1 MTTFALVGCNI
12 DYSFS
17 QKYFTE
23 KFKREGI
30 NDCEY
35 INFDIQNLNE
45 LPALLKSTPN
55 LRGMNVT
62 IPYKREVMKLLTA
75 VDATAQAI
83 GAVNTIKVTPDGL
96 VGYNTDYYG
105 FNKSLSPL
113 LQPQHTHALI
123 LGTGGASS
131 AVAYAL
137 KQLNIDYRFVSRTPQ
152 INQFAYT
159 ELTKEIIENYHLI
172 INCTPL
178 GTFPNINDC
187 PPIPYE
193 YLTPN
198 HLLYDLIYNPSQTT
212 FLHRGEKQGAIICN
226 GQLMLEL
233 QAEKAWKIWNE
244 E

>member
-1 MTTFALVGCNI
+1 MTTFALVGRNI
-12 DYSFS
+12 GYSFS

-35 INFDIQNLNE
+35 IYFDIQNLNE
-45 LPALLKSTPN
+45 LPALLKSTSN

-105 FNKSLSPL
+105 FSKSLSPL

-137 KQLNIDYRFVSRTPQ
+137 KN
-152 INQFAYT
+152 T

-187 PPIPYE
+187 PPIPYQ
-193 YLTPN
+193 YLTPE

-212 FLHRGEKQGAIICN
+212 FLHRGEKQGATTCN

-233 QAEKAWKIWNE
+233 QAEKAWEIWNKE
-244 E
+244 